1 MNIQTKIIPALLLA
15 ICVSGSC
22 LGGGEEQGGGEYRF
36 YDLCRQ
42 NLELAREGRLAED
55 AFTLVQYTTSGLV
68 LEWEQDW
75 RLAELLSDIYYE
87 AGHMALAQRYAFEAS
102 VFAKGDYNPQ
112 MLRRLIQ
119 TNIIYGAYPVA
130 EKYIAALEG
139 DRKYGKWAAA
149 QRLFLGN
156 DEAVAADPEYGA
168 KRKCIPEEDFLSSAT
183 GIEDLEHVIDANP
196 EHHNSIEYLG
206 VYYLLACDFDSFT
219 ALLEKYYGT
228 AALPRLPR
236 SFAEAVCLM
245 SEINYGYLRK
255 YGVDGAIYKRYCA
268 FADRLGAGL
277 GLSMEKYSD
286 TYWYYVM
293 KMNSQEQ

>member
-1 MNIQTKIIPALLLA
+1 MNRFFFIISIMLLLL
-15 ICVSGSC
+15 CSC
-22 LGGGEEQGGGEYRF
+22 REEEKDSGEYRF
-36 YDLCRQ
+36 YDICRQ

-55 AFTLVQYTTSGLV
+55 AFTKVQYTTSGLV

-102 VFAKGDYNPQ
+102 AFAKGDYNPS

-119 TNIIYGAYPVA
+119 TNIIYGAYAVA
-130 EKYIAALEG
+130 EKYIATLEG

-149 QRLFLGN
+149 QRRFLGN

-168 KRKCIPEEDFLSSAT
+168 KRKCIPQEDFLSST
-183 GIEDLEHVIDANP
+183 IGIEDLERVIDANP

-206 VYYLLACDFDSFT
+206 VYYLLACDFESFT

-245 SEINYGYLRK
+245 SEMNYGYLRK

-293 KMNSQEQ
+293 TMNSQEQ